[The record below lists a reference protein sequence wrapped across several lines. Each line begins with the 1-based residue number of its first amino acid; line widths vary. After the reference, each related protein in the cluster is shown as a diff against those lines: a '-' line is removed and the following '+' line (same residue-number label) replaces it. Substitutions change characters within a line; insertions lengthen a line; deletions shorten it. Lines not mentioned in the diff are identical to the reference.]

1 MMKKLITLIFVL
13 NFFGTVWAQQD
24 FVPKFDGTKYYMVV
38 YDGDKNEKVL
48 RFNPSAAWNE
58 GVTFSNYFDGSNS
71 QLWVFEEPSEKPGYI
86 NVRNLNETLSAKH
99 FLKSWSWYAYL
110 ESQSGGRE
118 GDQDKDLELIFRF
131 KHVFDGWQAL
141 ETIEKPKGLYGVD
154 YTPGPDALNLNA
166 KGVASFSGVKTS
178 DITKENA
185 VNKVFK
191 LVEFNPMALFVQSL
205 ERGQEMY
212 NSNTGVS
219 EAARADFFYVLEK
232 GREKRV
238 FGTEADMLA
247 YQPALDA
254 AIVAFNNFV
263 GLEDAVNTAKVFII
277 ASPAEDDVK
286 ASFNKVIAEVEEYL
300 GSSEPDYSL
309 INGYKADL
317 TDAAKLVDAI
327 IKAETYILTLSEIE
341 DTSLVSGMQVAI
353 DRGKVILDNT
363 ANGSSEYNGAVSY
376 LSALEQL
383 LNEIVGA
390 KELIATTQGFEEAK
404 QTLESD
410 IDQALSVANNTETTL
425 AELNTA
431 LKEFQN
437 DIKAYK
443 KALEAGDTSIALE
456 NPGFENSFN
465 YWNSVSDTDWI
476 PYTQDAGVDG
486 SKNMAVWNSADYH
499 VTTYQS
505 LAGIPNGKYQISMMA
520 IVSQGDKISF
530 FAQSGTNLKVQPLA
544 FEEWTYTKR
553 VIEVEVTDGTLRFGV
568 RGAGENNM
576 IPANVWGTFDDF
588 EVKWLSTVPVQN
600 PGFESSFDGWTSTS
614 DTDWIPYTQDAG
626 VDGSKNMAL
635 WNSVD
640 YHVITSQTVN
650 VPNGKYKVSV
660 MAIIS
665 KSDCIALFAKSG
677 EKMEVNVLPFEEWTY
692 TKRSITIDVT
702 DGTLQFG
709 IKGSTTDNLIPANV
723 WGTFDNFEVVRLP
736 DVKLTNPGF
745 EEDFAGWTKDSDTDW
760 MPYIEKK
767 GVDGSKSVTYWQ
779 GVDHH
784 VSTFQ
789 TLSNLFNGEYEV
801 SAMTYTPNDNSYLLF
816 GSSGADEKATSIL
829 SSGGLVKNKVLA
841 KVSDNSLTVGIK
853 GSGENNMVPANNWI
867 VFDNFEILMKSIIP
881 EYVDEG
887 KAVNAKQSVVTS
899 VNPDVEMANKITWW
913 QSNEALNV
921 KSDNTIEMLTIYT
934 LTGAKITQ
942 VKPFSN
948 TVTISL
954 AGGFYLMEVRSEKSF
969 VNIEKVFIHK

>member
-1 MMKKLITLIFVL
+1 MKRLITLTVVL
-13 NFFGTVWAQQD
+13 GFFGTVWAQQD
-24 FVPKFDGTKYYMVV
+24 FVPKFDGTKYYMVI

-71 QLWVFEEPSEKPGYI
+71 QLWVFEEPGEKPGYI

-110 ESQSGGRE
+110 EPQSGGRE
-118 GDQDKDLELIFRF
+118 GDQEKDLELIYRF

-178 DITKENA
+178 GITKENA

-212 NSNTGVS
+212 ETNKDVS

-263 GLEDAVNTAKVFII
+263 GLEKSVTDAKLFISTS
-277 ASPAEDDVK
+277 AVENDVK
-286 ASFNKVIAEVEEYL
+286 ASFNKVIAEVEDYL
-300 GSSEPDYSL
+300 GSSDPDYSL

-317 TDAAKLVDAI
+317 TNAAKLVDAV

-376 LSALEQL
+376 LSAMEQL

-390 KELIATTQGFEEAK
+390 KELIAASQGFDEAK
-404 QTLESD
+404 SNLNAE
-410 IDQALSVANNTETTL
+410 IDKALVMANNPETTL
-425 AELNTA
+425 DELNA
-431 LKEFQN
+431 AVKDFQN
-437 DIKAYK
+437 DIKVFK
-443 KALEAGDTSIALE
+443 KALEAGDTTIALE

-465 YWNSVSDTDWI
+465 NWNSVSDTEGI
-476 PYTQDAGVDG
+476 PYTQNAGVDG
-486 SKNMAVWNSADYH
+486 SKNMAVWKGADYH

-520 IVSQGDKISF
+520 VVSAGDKISF
-530 FAQSGTNLKVQPLA
+530 FAQSGNNMKVQALA
-544 FEEWTYTKR
+544 FDAWTYTKR
-553 VIEVEVTDGTLRFGV
+553 TIEVEVTDGTLKFGV

-576 IPANVWGTFDDF
+576 IPANVWGIFDDF
-588 EVKWLSTVPVQN
+588 EVKWLSTVPLQN

-614 DTDWIPYTQDAG
+614 DTNGIPYTQDAG
-626 VDGSKNMAL
+626 VDGSKNMAV
-635 WNSVD
+635 WKGSD
-640 YHVITSQTVN
+640 YHVITAQTVN
-650 VPNGKYKVSV
+650 IPNGKYKVSV
-660 MAIIS
+660 MSIIS

-677 EKMEVNVLPFEEWTY
+677 EKMEVNILPFEEWTY
-692 TKRSITIDVT
+692 TKRSITLDVT

-709 IKGSTTDNLIPANV
+709 IKGSTADNLIPANV
-723 WGTFDNFEVVRLP
+723 WGTFDNFEIVRLP

-745 EEDFAGWTKDSDTDW
+745 EQDFAGWTKDSDTDW

-779 GVDHH
+779 GVEHH

-789 TLSNLFNGEYEV
+789 TLNNLFNGEYEV
-801 SAMTYTPNDNSYLLF
+801 SAMTLTSNDNSYLLF
-816 GSSGADEKATSIL
+816 GSSGTDEKTTSIL

-841 KVSDNSLTVGIK
+841 KVSDNSLTLGIK
-853 GSGENNMVPANNWI
+853 GSGENNKVTAGHWI

-881 EYVDEG
+881 EYIDEG
-887 KAVNAKQSVVTS
+887 KSVNAKQSVVTS
-899 VNPDVEMANKITWW
+899 VEPDIAVGNKITWW
-913 QSNEALNV
+913 QTNDGLNV
-921 KSDNTIEMLTIYT
+921 KSDNTMEMLTIYT
-934 LTGAKITQ
+934 LTGSKITQ
-942 VKPFSN
+942 IKPRSDA
-948 TVTISL
+948 VTISL
-954 AGGFYLMEVRSEKSF
+954 AGGFYILEVRSGKSL
-969 VNIEKVFIHK
+969 VNVEKVFIH

>member
-1 MMKKLITLIFVL
+1 MMKKLITLIIVL

-24 FVPKFDGTKYYMVV
+24 FVPKFDGTKYYMVI

-48 RFNPSAAWNE
+48 RFNPSVAWNE
-58 GVTFSNYFDGSNS
+58 GVTYSNYFDGSNS

-99 FLKSWSWYAYL
+99 FLKSWSWNAYL

-118 GDQDKDLELIFRF
+118 GDQEKDLELIFRF

-154 YTPGPDALNLNA
+154 YTPGPDALNVNA
-166 KGVASFSGVKTS
+166 KGVASFNGVKTS
-178 DITKENA
+178 SITKENA
-185 VNKVFK
+185 VNKVYK

-212 NSNTGVS
+212 EANKNVS

-238 FGTEADMLA
+238 FGTEAEMLA
-247 YQPALDA
+247 YQPTLDA
-254 AIVAFNNFV
+254 AISAFNNFV
-263 GLEDAVNTAKVFII
+263 SLEKSVTAAKLFIVT
-277 ASPAEDDVK
+277 STAENDVK
-286 ASFNKVIAEVEEYL
+286 ASFNKVIAEVEDYL
-300 GSSEPDYSL
+300 ESSDPDYTL

-327 IKAETYILTLSEIE
+327 VAAENY
-341 DTSLVSGMQVAI
+341 LVSIATVEDVRIHSGVRLSI
-353 DRGKVILDNT
+353 NRSKTILDNT
-363 ANGSSEYNGAVSY
+363 ANGSTQYKDAVSY
-376 LSALEQL
+376 IETTQVLM
-383 LNEIVGA
+383 NEIIAA
-390 KELIATTQGFEEAK
+390 KALMAATQGFEEAK

-410 IDQALSVANNTETTL
+410 IDKALAVANNPATTL
-425 AELNTA
+425 AELNAA

-443 KALEAGDTSIALE
+443 KALEAGDTSITLK
-456 NPGFENSFN
+456 NPGFENAFN
-465 YWNSVSDTDWI
+465 SWNSISDTEGI
-476 PYTQDAGVDG
+476 PYTQNAGVDG
-486 SKNMAVWNSADYH
+486 SKNMAVWKGADYH

-520 IVSQGDKISF
+520 VVSAGDKISF
-530 FAQSGTNLKVQPLA
+530 FAESGNNKKVQSLTFDA
-544 FEEWTYTKR
+544 WTYTKR
-553 VIEVEVTDGTLRFGV
+553 TIEVEVTDGKLKFGV
-568 RGAGENNM
+568 RGAGENNL

-614 DTDWIPYTQDAG
+614 DTNGIPYTQDAG
-626 VDGSKNMAL
+626 VDGSKNMAV
-635 WNSVD
+635 WKGSD

-650 VPNGKYKVSV
+650 VPNGKYKISV

-677 EKMEVNVLPFEEWTY
+677 EKMDLNILPFEEWTY

-709 IKGSTTDNLIPANV
+709 IKGAPADNLIPANV
-723 WGTFDNFEVVRLP
+723 WGTFDNFEIVRLP

-745 EEDFAGWTKDSDTDW
+745 EQDFAGWTKDSDTDW

-779 GVDHH
+779 GVVHH

-789 TLSNLFNGEYEV
+789 TLNSLFNGQYEV

-816 GSSGADEKATSIL
+816 GNSGTDKKSTSIL
-829 SSGGLVKNKVLA
+829 SSAGLVKNKVLA
-841 KVSDNSLTVGIK
+841 QVSDNSLTVGVK
-853 GSGENNMVPANNWI
+853 GSGENNMVSAGHWI
-867 VFDNFEILMKSIIP
+867 VFDNFEILMKSVTPDYI
-881 EYVDEG
+881 DEG
-887 KAVNAKQSVVTS
+887 KSVYAKQSVVTS
-899 VNPDVEMANKITWW
+899 VNPDIAVDNKIIWW
-913 QSNEALNV
+913 QNGDGLNV
-921 KSDNTIEMLTIYT
+921 KSDKTMEMLTIYA

-948 TVTISL
+948 AATISL
-954 AGGFYLMEVRSEKSF
+954 AGGFYLLEVRSGKSF
-969 VNIEKVFIHK
+969 VNIQKVFIH